1 MNIDA
6 MSPIF
11 GPQTNRKPEAQD
23 AGSGSFAE
31 MLAASVE
38 QQPTEEVSAGE
49 DDMAFIRD
57 NGFRAY
63 AEEVEKRKME
73 ELREQILQRMGLSEE
88 DLEAMPAEQRAQIED
103 LISNEIQRRMQ
114 ASEEMDEDKPTSM
127 AASPDMARAIADP
140 GHTGAAGAVMLALME
155 NHDTMDMGEATGDTG
170 KPTGSNLPGDQ
181 EESA

>member
-6 MSPIF
+6 VSPIF

-38 QQPTEEVSAGE
+38 QQPTEEVSAG
-49 DDMAFIRD
+49 DDDVAFIRD

-103 LISNEIQRRMQ
+103 LISQEIQRRMQ
-114 ASEEMDEDKPTSM
+114 ASEELDEDKPSTM
-127 AASPDMARAIADP
+127 AASADMARAIADP
-140 GHTGAAGAVMLALME
+140 TGAAGSVMLAVME
-155 NHDTMDMGEATGDTG
+155 ARDALDVGEVTR
-170 KPTGSNLPGDQ
+170 SNLPGDQ

>member
-6 MSPIF
+6 VSPIF

-38 QQPTEEVSAGE
+38 QQPTEEVSAG
-49 DDMAFIRD
+49 DDDVAFIRD

-103 LISNEIQRRMQ
+103 LISQEIQRRMQ
-114 ASEEMDEDKPTSM
+114 ASEELDEDKPSTM
-127 AASPDMARAIADP
+127 AASADMARAIADP
-140 GHTGAAGAVMLALME
+140 GHTGAAGSVMLAVME
-155 NHDTMDMGEATGDTG
+155 ARDALDVGEVTRST
-170 KPTGSNLPGDQ
+170 LPGDQ